1 MKLHNFF
8 CLTLSI
14 WCIIWLNSVIVFE
27 EWHHLL
33 LNWSPVI
40 PVFTIILSLPQGWEF
55 RRKIKKSD
63 TVCTLCP
70 NSLVY
75 TALLSNRWCWYELI
89 SSPCSYSPLPTTECL
104 QATPS
109 VGSSWDGP
117 VYSTATYPVTVSS
130 RFKLDLKERAT
141 TIEIKPK
148 LAKMA
153 AAEFLFNQCHATA
166 SASLLAH

>member
-1 MKLHNFF
+1 MTQLFIKLQLVTSKIF
-8 CLTLSI
+8 CVVNLENHGIMRSLCSHASGFRIAKNPISPILLALS
-14 WCIIWLNSVIVFE
+14 
-27 EWHHLL
+27 
-33 LNWSPVI
+33 
-40 PVFTIILSLPQGWEF
+40 
-55 RRKIKKSD
+55 D
-63 TVCTLCP
+63 ALCALC
-70 NSLVY
+70 SESTERV
-75 TALLSNRWCWYELI
+75 ALLFLVTGEVSMSWLVVCALR
-89 SSPCSYSPLPTTECL
+89 SDSPLSPTECL
-104 QATPS
+104 QVTPS